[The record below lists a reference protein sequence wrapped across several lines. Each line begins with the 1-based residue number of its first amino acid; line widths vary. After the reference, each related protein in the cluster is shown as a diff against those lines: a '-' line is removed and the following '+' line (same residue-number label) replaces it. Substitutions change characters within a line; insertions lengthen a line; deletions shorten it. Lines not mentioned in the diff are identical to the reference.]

1 MDIIEFG
8 DNNTC
13 GDIASNQLS
22 SSSGQLFVT
31 GTYYV

>member
-1 MDIIEFG
+1 MIILEFG
-8 DNNTC
+8 DNNTM
-13 GDIASNQLS
+13 GPIAANQLS